1 MLSNLPI
8 NWTKVVDKPD
18 PTLPYNDPRN
28 GTKQHPT
35 FPQCLANAEYIK
47 HMGYVDLSN
56 RLCSDLTVNRK
67 AYKWVTKSL
76 YGFIDITITN
86 AMILYNLTTATQTY
100 RDSSGK
106 IRRMKRISKNDAML
120 HIAMI
125 GVSPMSKLY
134 LDNWKK
140 WASRVRQRMVSAT
153 EEEIAKKK

>member
-1 MLSNLPI
+1 MAVFILSYAKSI
-8 NWTKVVDKPD
+8 
-18 PTLPYNDPRN
+18 YNIRW
-28 GTKQHPT
+28 
-35 FPQCLANAEYIK
+35 L
-47 HMGYVDLSN
+47 
-56 RLCSDLTVNRK
+56 
-67 AYKWVTKSL
+67 SL
-76 YGFIDITITN
+76 YCPMFDITITN